1 MVCGYGTTSELRTA
15 QRVEERPFGMDRE
28 HRLQFSPIAV
38 LIGDAVM
45 FFSDLALSRRLEAA
59 EGHACRQFALARR
72 RLHPECG
79 SEAIRIAGADVVFD
93 GPDSPVTQTFGLGMP
108 ESPSPYHLEE
118 IEQFFKTR
126 GAPTQHEISP
136 FAGTA
141 TLQLLCARGY
151 RPIEISSV
159 MFTTGE
165 ARLKAMPPPESGAD
179 IRIRIVGPE
188 EADLWSQ
195 VSALGWTHEHPELQP
210 FMHEIGTLL
219 VHRESSA
226 CFMAEI
232 DGQEAAAGALLVH
245 DGVALF
251 AGASTVPEFRRRGL
265 QGALLAARMNYAR
278 KQGCDL
284 AMMVAEAGS
293 DSQRNA
299 QRQGFLVAYTRI
311 KWRKD

>member
-1 MVCGYGTTSELRTA
+1 MIF
-15 QRVEERPFGMDRE
+15 P
-28 HRLQFSPIAV
+28 
-38 LIGDAVM
+38 
-45 FFSDLALSRRLEAA
+45 DLALSRRLEST
-59 EGHACRQFALARR
+59 EGHACRQFALARL
-72 RLHPECG
+72 RLFPQSG
-79 SEAIRIAGADVVFD
+79 SEATRIAGADVVFD
-93 GPDSPVTQTFGLGMP
+93 GPDSPVTQTFGLGMR
-108 ESPSPYHLEE
+108 ESPTPEHLDE
-118 IEQFFKTR
+118 IEHFFHAR
-126 GAPTQHEISP
+126 GAPTQHEVSP

-151 RPIEISSV
+151 RPIEINSV
-159 MFTTGE
+159 MFTTVE
-165 ARLKAMPPPESGAD
+165 ARLQAMPPPESHAD

-188 EADLWSQ
+188 EADRWSQ

-210 FMHEIGTLL
+210 FMRDIGALL

-232 DGQEAAAGALLVH
+232 DGREAAAGALLVH
-245 DGVALF
+245 EGVALF

-278 KQGCDL
+278 EQGCDL

-293 DSQRNA
+293 NSQRNA